1 MKAIIYLVIIV
12 IFSACSSS
20 KKQDDKQI
28 SFCACE
34 KEVQK
39 DSVIFATNVRL
50 KEGLKGKSLRFNCAA
65 IETGIASISDEN
77 GRNEREKFIYDI
89 SCVATTDQSL
99 ELSQDFK
106 YFTEE
111 MQAQKDFYHVIHDNQ
126 KLVFEFRMEGTK
138 IISISKLNMEQ

>member
-1 MKAIIYLVIIV
+1 MKAIIYLVVIV
-12 IFSACSSS
+12 VFSACSSN
-20 KKQDDKQI
+20 KKHDDKQM
-28 SFCACE
+28 SFCSCE
-34 KEVQK
+34 KEVEK
-39 DSVIFATNVRL
+39 DSVIFATNVRV
-50 KEGLKGKSLRFNCAA
+50 KEGLKGRNLRFNCAA

-89 SCVATTDQSL
+89 GCVATTDQSL

-106 YFTEE
+106 YFAEE
-111 MQAQKDFYHVIHDNQ
+111 MQSQKDFLYVIHDNQ